1 MDSIKGAIVL
11 RQRFENASSVSE
23 RSVTPPAADALPIF
37 HWIAAGQAPEL
48 AAPVEAEDPFAT

>member
-11 RQRFENASSVSE
+11 RQRFESATPLPE
-23 RSVTPPAADALPIF
+23 RSVAPPAADALPIF

-48 AAPVEAEDPFAT
+48 AAPAESEDPFA